1 MTLSRTAARIT
12 PEYRPTHSNNL
23 TTGKIVDYA
32 IHLELSGPARDIVSS
47 LIGMS
52 TDSINH
58 VGYEGLRAR
67 PIAVSIETKTESRTV
82 EEAKVQLGVW
92 VAAQVARIEAL
103 VKHLASVAVQKPTAE
118 ACSCRLESEMAT
130 RGRRKN
136 RGRGGRMPRAEQSQT
151 LESIPSPPVVMVPD
165 PSDFL
170 SQTVFPLIDIQSEA
184 WSLFLARVMP
194 SNALHSSSSDIRK
207 PVSNIQIFHSI
218 PLGNTAN
225 TVQTYRLVKSLKVL
239 RDWVDGDFRRWWG
252 ALLGVRDVEVGGG

>member
-1 MTLSRTAARIT
+1 MTPSRTATRIT
-12 PEYRPTHSNNL
+12 PEHRPTHSNNL
-23 TTGKIVDYA
+23 TTGKIVDYT
-32 IHLELSGPARDIVSS
+32 IHLEPSGPARNIISS

-58 VGYEGLRAR
+58 VGYEGLRTR

-92 VAAQVARIEAL
+92 VAAQVARIETL
-103 VKHLASVAVQKPTAE
+103 VRQLASVVVQKPTVE
-118 ACSCRLESEMAT
+118 ACPGRLESEMAT
-130 RGRRKN
+130 RGRRKS
-136 RGRGGRMPRAEQSQT
+136 RGRGGRMPREEQPRAQ
-151 LESIPSPPVVMVPD
+151 ESIPSPSVAMVPD

-184 WSLFLARVMP
+184 WSLFLARVTP
-194 SNALHSSSSDIRK
+194 SNALHPSNSDIRK

-239 RDWVDGDFRRWWG
+239 RDWVDRDFRKWWDG
-252 ALLGVRDVEVGGG
+252 CLGVHDVEADGG